1 MRFLAY
7 YMSNCNEHQL
17 RCILEDIIRHLVKV
31 IVLLLIEYNRLS
43 YIEVSLYLWLKPN
56 IINYCPRILNASM
69 HYHSN
74 IDFQFELKLD

>member
-1 MRFLAY
+1 
-7 YMSNCNEHQL
+7 MSNCNEHQL
-17 RCILEDIIRHLVKV
+17 RCIREDIVRHLVKV